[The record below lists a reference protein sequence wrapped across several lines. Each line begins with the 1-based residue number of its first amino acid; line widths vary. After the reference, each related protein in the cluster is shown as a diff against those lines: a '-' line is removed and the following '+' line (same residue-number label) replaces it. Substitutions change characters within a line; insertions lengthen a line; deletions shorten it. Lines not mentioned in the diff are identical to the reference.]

1 MLGSDLT
8 GVTLAI
14 YSNQIAMQVYTGH
27 FLTSPLRSYAGICL
41 EPQGYTDAVNKPRFP
56 SILIDSD
63 QVYRHTSL
71 FEFSS

>member
-1 MLGSDLT
+1 
-8 GVTLAI
+8 
-14 YSNQIAMQVYTGH
+14 MQVYSGH
-27 FLTSPLRSYAGICL
+27 FLTSPLRSYTGICL
-41 EPQGYTDAVNKPRFP
+41 EPQGYTDAVNRPRFP